1 MNLLTSIKHTSLA
14 ALIVASTLV
23 TSPAAM
29 AEFPKDKAITMV
41 IPFGAGG
48 GADSIGRVFAVAMQE
63 VLGQDIIA
71 KNFTGTAGTVGAGQ
85 VAGAKG
91 DGYTI
96 GWIPIGPLATQ
107 PHLRNLPYDK
117 DSFKTVCNVTQANV
131 VLMTTEAT
139 GWNTLDDFIAA
150 AKEKPGDLVYVGSPG
165 SIPHVAMLGI
175 EKAFDIKLKG
185 IQGNTGLALKH
196 INAGVAHV
204 NAALPINGMK
214 PLAVFS
220 AEEDPVHKGLPT
232 VKSSGADLEFSI
244 WMGVVVPKETP
255 NDVVAQLDKACAG
268 AVELDSFKENMAKLK
283 WPIAFKNSADF
294 RTFYNAE
301 FETLGGLLK
310 DAGLK
315 K

>member
-1 MNLLTSIKHTSLA
+1 MNLFKSMKT
-14 ALIVASTLV
+14 ASA
-23 TSPAAM
+23 AAM
-29 AEFPKDKAITMV
+29 VACSALTATPALADYPADKAVTMI

-48 GADSIGRVFAVAMQE
+48 GADSIGRVFAAALQQELSQNIVAQ
-63 VLGQDIIA
+63 
-71 KNFTGTAGTVGAGQ
+71 NFTGTAGTVGAGA
-85 VAGAKG
+85 VASADA

-139 GWNTLDDFIAA
+139 GYNNVDDVVGA
-150 AKEKPGDLVYVGSPG
+150 AKENPNGLVYIGSPG
-165 SIPHVAMLGI
+165 SIPHVAML
-175 EKAFDIKLKG
+175 AFNNAFGTQMKG
-185 IQGNTGLALKH
+185 IQGNTGDALKH
-196 INAGVAHV
+196 INGGVAHL

-214 PLAVFS
+214 SLAVF
-220 AEEDPVHKGLPT
+220 ATEGDPNHPGVPT
-232 VKSSGADLEFSI
+232 VKSAGADLQFSI
-244 WMGVVVPKETP
+244 WMGVVVPKDTP
-255 NDVVAQLDKACAG
+255 DEIVAALDTACSA
-268 AVELDSFKENMAKLK
+268 ATQSAAFVENMGKLG
-283 WPIAFKNSADF
+283 WPIAYKNSSDF
-294 RTFYNAE
+294 RAFYDNE